1 MRQWTSLDFSELT
14 RKTKP
19 KKSGTTGQD
28 EKTGKGTKGRRIK
41 PEKSL
46 TSGRPE
52 KAGRDSHGR
61 ISVRHKGGGHKRRY
75 RDIDFK
81 RDKKDIPGIVASIE
95 YDPNRSANIALIK
108 YKDGEKRY
116 IIAPKSLAVGATVVS
131 GPNAPIETGNALPL
145 ENIPLGFTVYN
156 IELTLGK
163 GGQMVRS
170 AGTGALIAAKEG
182 DYVTLKLPSGETRM
196 VFKKCYAT
204 IGTVGNEDHMN
215 TTLGKAGRKRW
226 LGVRPTV
233 RGMAMNPVD
242 HPHGGG
248 EGRSKGIH
256 PVTPWGQPTK
266 GFKTR
271 KKHKPSS
278 RFIVSRGKKK

>member
-1 MRQWTSLDFSELT
+1 MGIKTYKPITPGMRTWQSLDYSDL
-14 RKTKP
+14 
-19 KKSGTTGQD
+19 
-28 EKTGKGTKGRRIK
+28 TKGAK

-46 TSGRPE
+46 TEGR
-52 KAGRDSHGR
+52 KRRAGRDSNGR
-61 ISVRHKGGGHKRRY
+61 ISVRHQGGGHKRLY
-75 RDIDFK
+75 RIIDFK
-81 RDKKDIPGIVASIE
+81 RDKIDVPGKVASIE

-116 IIAPKSLAVGATVVS
+116 IIAPKGLLVNAQVIS
-131 GPNAPIETGNALPL
+131 GPKVPIEVGNALPL
-145 ENIPLGFTVYN
+145 ENIPLGFTVHN
-156 IELTLGK
+156 VELNLGK

-170 AGTGALIAAKEG
+170 AGSGALVAAKEG
-182 DYVTLKLPSGETRM
+182 DYVTLKLPSGEARM

-215 TTLGKAGRKRW
+215 VVIGKAGRKRW
-226 LGVRPTV
+226 MGIRPTV
-233 RGMAMNPVD
+233 RGMSMNPVD

-248 EGRSKGIH
+248 EGKSKGKH

-266 GFKTR
+266 GYKTR

-278 RFIVSRGKKK
+278 RFIVSRGKK

>member
-1 MRQWTSLDFSELT
+1 MAIKTYKPITPGMRTYTSLDYSELSD
-14 RKTKP
+14 K
-19 KKSGTTGQD
+19 
-28 EKTGKGTKGRRIK
+28 K

-46 TSGRPE
+46 TKGKKNGSGRD
-52 KAGRDSHGR
+52 AFGRV
-61 ISVRHKGGGHKRRY
+61 SVRHKGGGHKRKY
-75 RDIDFK
+75 RVIDFK
-81 RDKKDIPGIVASIE
+81 RDKIGIPGKVASIE
-95 YDPNRSANIALIK
+95 YDPNRSANVALIF

-116 IIAPKSLAVGATVVS
+116 IIAPKTLKVGAKVIS
-131 GPNAPIETGNALPL
+131 GPDAPIEPGNALPL

-163 GGQMVRS
+163 GGQIARS
-170 AGTGALIAAKEG
+170 AGAGALIAAKEG
-182 DYVTLKLPSGETRM
+182 DYVSLKLPSGELRM

-204 IGTVGNEDHMN
+204 IGNVGNEDHMN
-215 TTLGKAGRKRW
+215 TIDGKAGRKRW
-226 LGVRPTV
+226 KGIRPTV

-248 EGRSKGIH
+248 EGRSKGKH

-266 GFKTR
+266 GYKTR
-271 KKHKPSS
+271 KKNKPSS

>member
-1 MRQWTSLDFSELT
+1 MGIKTYKPITPGMRQWTSLDFSDLT
-14 RKTKP
+14 K
-19 KKSGTTGQD
+19 D
-28 EKTGKGTKGRRIK
+28 AK

-46 TSGRPE
+46 TKGMKER
-52 KAGRDSHGR
+52 AGRDSFGR

-75 RDIDFK
+75 REIDFK
-81 RDKKDIPGIVASIE
+81 RDKTGIPGKVASIE
-95 YDPNRSANIALIK
+95 YDPNRSSNIALIH

-116 IIAPKSLAVGATVVS
+116 IIAPKDLKVGAVVVS
-131 GPNAPIETGNALPL
+131 GPDAAIEPGNALPL

-163 GGQMVRS
+163 GGQLVRS
-170 AGTGALIAAKEG
+170 AGTSALIAAKEG
-182 DYVTLKLPSGETRM
+182 DYVTIKLPSGEMRM
-196 VFKKCYAT
+196 IFKKCYAT
-204 IGTVGNEDHMN
+204 IGNVGNEDHMN
-215 TTLGKAGRKRW
+215 VTLGKAGRKRW
-226 LGVRPTV
+226 MGVRPTV
-233 RGMAMNPVD
+233 RGMSMNPVD

-248 EGRSKGIH
+248 EGKNKGIH

-266 GFKTR
+266 GYKTR